1 MYFTLSISNYF
12 TCLIGKEFKSE
23 EKNMKYFCSFI
34 PIILF
39 CHIGEKGEKGD
50 AGAPKGDQGDPG
62 PQGVPGVA
70 GQDGND
76 GAKGDGG
83 NLIVF
88 LFKNKHCVF

>member
-1 MYFTLSISNYF
+1 MYFSLSISNYF

-34 PIILF
+34 PIILS
-39 CHIGEKGEKGD
+39 CHIGE
-50 AGAPKGDQGDPG
+50 KGDQGDPG

-88 LFKNKHCVF
+88 LFKNKHCVFYFEH